1 MKKTTRVITAV
12 VALLVAALFIAPTGL
27 LATDAAK
34 PAASL
39 TDMAGKA
46 TAAAEQININTAS
59 VEALSNIPGVGP
71 KIGEAIA
78 AYREAHG
85 AFKSVADLANVEGID
100 AALLEQIKP
109 FLTI

>member
-1 MKKTTRVITAV
+1 MKKTTRV
-12 VALLVAALFIAPTGL
+12 LVAGSVLLTSALFIAPTGL

-46 TAAAEQININTAS
+46 TAAAEQLNINTAS
-59 VEALSNIPGVGP
+59 VEALSNIPGIGP
-71 KIGEAIA
+71 KVGEAIA
-78 AYREAHG
+78 AYRESSG
-85 AFKSVADLANVEGID
+85 AFKSVADLVNVEGID

>member
-1 MKKTTRVITAV
+1 MKKTTRILTAGIV
-12 VALLVAALFIAPTGL
+12 LLASALFIAPTGL

-46 TAAAEQININTAS
+46 TAASEQININTAS

-71 KIGEAIA
+71 KIGEAIS
-78 AYREAHG
+78 AYREANG
-85 AFKSVADLANVEGID
+85 AFKSVADLINVEGID
-100 AALLEQIKP
+100 AGLLEQIKP
-109 FLTI
+109 LLTI